1 MEDTLL
7 HSALP
12 DPGAAAMTPSA
23 VGPVRLMLVVSNL
36 EYGGA
41 QRQVVE
47 LANHLDPAQFDVRI
61 CSLSPYVPLADDLR
75 RRDQLH
81 VIAKRFKFD
90 ATVVPR
96 LARLLRRTRTD
107 VVQSYLFDADIAAF
121 LAGRLAGCSLVV
133 GSERNANYV
142 MKRRQV
148 LLYRL
153 TRRCVDVLI
162 ANSYAGAE
170 FNARVV
176 GYPPSRYRVVHN
188 GVDTTRFAPAVPG
201 ALRAELGVAADEQVV
216 GMFASFKAQ
225 KNHPL
230 FFRAAARVLERFPRT
245 RLLLVGDELYAGMH
259 GSDEYKREVLEL
271 VERLGLR
278 GRCVF
283 AGNQDAVHRFYAAC
297 DVTVMSSHF
306 EGTANAV
313 LESLSCGV
321 PVVATN
327 VSDTAI
333 ILPDG
338 RAGFVVPPG
347 DERAM
352 SDRIC
357 ALLGDPALRTGMGQA
372 GRQWIL
378 QEFSSERLAAKTAD
392 VYRRELQARPPRRS
406 PAAAG
411 RAHALDHRAR
421 P

>member
-1 MEDTLL
+1 
-7 HSALP
+7 
-12 DPGAAAMTPSA
+12 
-23 VGPVRLMLVVSNL
+23 MLVVSNL

-61 CSLSPYVPLADDLR
+61 CSLSSYVPLADDLR

-81 VIAKRFKFD
+81 VITKRFKFD

-96 LARLLRRTRTD
+96 LARLLRRSRTD

-142 MKRRQV
+142 MKKRQV
-148 LLYRL
+148 ALYRW
-153 TRRCVDVLI
+153 TRPCVDMLI
-162 ANSYAGAE
+162 ANSHAGAE
-170 FNARVV
+170 FNQRVV
-176 GYPPSRYRVVHN
+176 GYPSGRYRVVHN
-188 GVDTTRFAPAVPG
+188 GVDTGRFAPAP
-201 ALRAELGVAADEQVV
+201 AEAMRRELGIANDELVV
-216 GMFASFKAQ
+216 GMFASFKHQ

-259 GSDEYKREVLEL
+259 GSDEYKREVLDL
-271 VERLGLR
+271 VEALGLR
-278 GRCVF
+278 DRCLF

-321 PVVATN
+321 PVVATA
-327 VSDTAI
+327 VSDTAM

-338 RAGFVVPPG
+338 RAGYVVPPG

-352 SDRIC
+352 SERIG
-357 ALLGDPALRTGMGQA
+357 ALLGDAALKARMGQA
-372 GRQWIL
+372 ARNWIL

-392 VYRRELQARPPRRS
+392 VYRHELQSGRLRRG
-406 PAAAG
+406 PAAVVQP
-411 RAHALDHRAR
+411 RAADHHARS
-421 P
+421 

>member
-1 MEDTLL
+1 
-7 HSALP
+7 
-12 DPGAAAMTPSA
+12 
-23 VGPVRLMLVVSNL
+23 MLVVSNL

-81 VIAKRFKFD
+81 VITKRFKFD
-90 ATVVPR
+90 ATVIPR
-96 LARLLRRTRTD
+96 LTRLLQRSRTD

-142 MKRRQV
+142 MKKRQV
-148 LLYRL
+148 LLYRW
-153 TRRCVDVLI
+153 TRPCVDMLI
-162 ANSYAGAE
+162 ANSHAGAE
-170 FNARVV
+170 FNERVV

-188 GVDTTRFAPAVPG
+188 GVDTGRFAPAAPD
-201 ALRAELGVAADEQVV
+201 AMRRELGIAGDELVV
-216 GMFASFKAQ
+216 GMFASFKQQ

-259 GSDEYKREVLEL
+259 GSDEYKREVLDL
-271 VERLGLR
+271 VEALGLR
-278 GRCVF
+278 DRCLF

-321 PVVATN
+321 PVVATA
-327 VSDTAI
+327 VSDTAM

-338 RAGFVVPPG
+338 RAGYVVPPG

-352 SDRIC
+352 SERIG
-357 ALLGDPALRTGMGQA
+357 ALLGDAALKARMGQA
-372 GRQWIL
+372 ARDWIL

-392 VYRRELQARPPRRS
+392 VYRRELQTRRPRRS
-406 PAAAG
+406 AAAV
-411 RAHALDHRAR
+411 AR
-421 P
+421 PRAADHHARS

>member
-1 MEDTLL
+1 
-7 HSALP
+7 
-12 DPGAAAMTPSA
+12 
-23 VGPVRLMLVVSNL
+23 MLVVSNL

-61 CSLSPYVPLADDLR
+61 CSLSSYVPLADDLR

-81 VIAKRFKFD
+81 VITKQFKFD

-96 LARLLRRTRTD
+96 LARLLRRSRTD

-121 LAGRLAGCSLVV
+121 LAGRLAGCALVV

-142 MKRRQV
+142 MKKRQV
-148 LLYRL
+148 MLYRW
-153 TRRCVDVLI
+153 TRPCVDMLI
-162 ANSYAGAE
+162 ANSHAGAE
-170 FNARVV
+170 FNQRVV
-176 GYPPSRYRVVHN
+176 GYPSSRYRVVHN
-188 GVDTTRFAPAVPG
+188 GVDTGRFAPAAADAMRG
-201 ALRAELGVAADEQVV
+201 ELGIAHDELVV
-216 GMFASFKAQ
+216 GMFASFKHQ

-259 GSDEYKREVLEL
+259 GSDEYKREVLDL
-271 VERLGLR
+271 VEALGLR
-278 GRCVF
+278 DRCIF

-321 PVVATN
+321 PVVATA
-327 VSDTAI
+327 VSDTAM

-338 RAGFVVPPG
+338 RAGYVVPPG

-352 SDRIC
+352 SERIG
-357 ALLGDPALRTGMGQA
+357 ALLGDAALKARMGHA
-372 GRQWIL
+372 ARDWIL

-392 VYRRELQARPPRRS
+392 VYRRELQSGRLRRS
-406 PAAAG
+406 PAAV
-411 RAHALDHRAR
+411 AR
-421 P
+421 PRPADHHARS

>member
-1 MEDTLL
+1 
-7 HSALP
+7 
-12 DPGAAAMTPSA
+12 
-23 VGPVRLMLVVSNL
+23 MLVVSNL

-61 CSLSPYVPLADDLR
+61 CSLSSYVPLADDLR

-81 VIAKRFKFD
+81 VITKRFKFD

-96 LARLLRRTRTD
+96 LARLLRRSRTD

-121 LAGRLAGCSLVV
+121 LAGRLAGCALVV

-142 MKRRQV
+142 MKKRQV
-148 LLYRL
+148 LLYRW
-153 TRRCVDVLI
+153 TRRCVDMLI
-162 ANSYAGAE
+162 ANSHAGAE
-170 FNARVV
+170 FNQRVV
-176 GYPPSRYRVVHN
+176 GYPSSRYRVVHN
-188 GVDTTRFAPAVPG
+188 GVDTGRFAPASPD
-201 ALRAELGVAADEQVV
+201 AMRRELGIANDELVV
-216 GMFASFKAQ
+216 GMFASFKYQ

-259 GSDEYKREVLEL
+259 GSDEYKREVLDL
-271 VERLGLR
+271 VEALGLR
-278 GRCVF
+278 DRCLF

-321 PVVATN
+321 PVVATA
-327 VSDTAI
+327 VSDTAM

-338 RAGFVVPPG
+338 RAGYVVPPG

-352 SDRIC
+352 SERVE
-357 ALLGDPALRTGMGQA
+357 ALLGDAALKARMGQA
-372 GRQWIL
+372 ARDWIL

-392 VYRRELQARPPRRS
+392 VYRCELQSQRLRRS
-406 PAAAG
+406 PAAV
-411 RAHALDHRAR
+411 AR
-421 P
+421 PRAADHHARS